1 MKFYSLPI
9 FKYPIQTY
17 SFEFSKEVLSE
28 RLTDIFQRN
37 TIVNNDNQY
46 SGYMSSK
53 DSFEIKFSHIALVI
67 GFIGNTKL
75 LGSISSEKQ
84 EKSTIQINI
93 KPAIG
98 YYVWFTL
105 GIIIGIVYIFQFI
118 DSRNLNYLFASAFSL
133 IIVPFLFVQ
142 IFKVIANSLIESF
155 EKQIDQSI
163 RQNLQKGNFV

>member
-1 MKFYSLPI
+1 MKSNYIPI
-9 FKYPIQTY
+9 FKYPIQKY
-17 SFEFSKEVLSE
+17 SYEFSKEVLSE

-75 LGSISSEKQ
+75 LGSISSEKH
-84 EKSTIQINI
+84 ENSIIQIHV

-105 GIIIGIVYIFQFI
+105 GIIFGVVYLFQFF
-118 DSRNLNYLFASAFSL
+118 DSENTNYLIASAFSL

-155 EKQIDQSI
+155 EKLITPL
-163 RQNLQKGNFV
+163 NKLK

>member
-1 MKFYSLPI
+1 MKSNYIPI

-17 SFEFSKEVLSE
+17 SFEFSKEVLYE

-53 DSFEIKFSHIALVI
+53 DSFEIKFSHIALLI
-67 GFIGNTKL
+67 GLIGNTKL

-84 EKSTIQINI
+84 EKSIIQIKI

-98 YYVWFTL
+98 YYVWFLL
-105 GIIIGIVYIFQFI
+105 GIIFGIVYILQF
-118 DSRNLNYLFASAFSL
+118 LNSGNINHLFASAFSL
-133 IIVPFLFVQ
+133 IIVPSLFAH
-142 IFKVIANSLIESF
+142 IFKVIANSLIERF
-155 EKQIDQSI
+155 EKLITPL
-163 RQNLQKGNFV
+163 NKLK

>member
-1 MKFYSLPI
+1 MKSNNIPI
-9 FKYPIQTY
+9 FNYPIQTY
-17 SFEFSKEVLSE
+17 SYEFSKEVLSE
-28 RLTDIFQRN
+28 RLTELFQIN
-37 TIVNNDNQY
+37 TIDNNDNQY

-84 EKSTIQINI
+84 ERSIIHINI

-142 IFKVIANSLIESF
+142 IFKVFANVLKERF
-155 EKQIDQSI
+155 EKLTAPL
-163 RQNLQKGNFV
+163 NKLKK